1 MSKANYRS
9 DFREAFNYNSSID
22 YSNEVEKLNKAT
34 ERGDKQAQR
43 EILERNGGII
53 CFLVKRQYQK
63 DTREEIHTYNR

>member
-9 DFREAFNYNSSID
+9 DFREAFSYNSSIY

-34 ERGDKQAQR
+34 ERVDKQAQR

-53 CFLVKRQYQK
+53 CLLVKRQYQK

>member
-22 YSNEVEKLNKAT
+22 YSNEVEKFNKAT

-53 CFLVKRQYQK
+53 CLLVKRQYQK